1 MHNAL
6 LKARYT
12 QQHRLRLI
20 LNGNWTYK
28 KDTVKQFIADVP
40 EYASVVTSYNG
51 KTDTTEVTLSWSAID
66 ECPDYMLQP

>member
-20 LNGNWTYK
+20 MNGNWTCK
-28 KDTVKQFIADVP
+28 KDAIKKYVADVP
-40 EYASVVTSYNG
+40 EYASVTTSYNAQ
-51 KTDTTEVTLSWSAID
+51 TDTTEVMLAWSQID
-66 ECPDYMLQP
+66 ECPEYMLQP